1 MNKIKSSIIIR
12 CKNEEDWIGHCLQ
25 SVYKQGLKNFEVI
38 IVDSGSTDK
47 TLEIVRSFKVDHIIK
62 IKDYKP
68 GYAINEGAKIANGE
82 VLVMLSSH
90 CVVKGTNWLRDL
102 IENFKDPSIA
112 GVYGR
117 QLPVTFSSPTDVRD
131 LFITFGLDKR
141 IQVQDYFFHNANS
154 AIKKKIWDRF
164 PFDDEATNIEDRIW
178 GKKVTDAG
186 FNIVYEPSAEVF
198 HHHGI
203 HHGQSDNRA
212 RSTFQILKQVE
223 SFDSEDALPD
233 SLKPE
238 NREIVAI
245 IPIKEDLE
253 EVGGIN
259 PINNLMRELD
269 LTEYISKVVII
280 SSDEIFRKY
289 QISNKFIFFQRPDDL
304 YRPTASLG
312 EVLQW
317 GLRKINS
324 EGVFPD
330 YVIYANPDYLFRLQ
344 IFFQGLFMM
353 FVTRF
358 RFCIYGL

>member
-1 MNKIKSSIIIR
+1 M
-12 CKNEEDWIGHCLQ
+12 
-25 SVYKQGLKNFEVI
+25 
-38 IVDSGSTDK
+38 
-47 TLEIVRSFKVDHIIK
+47 
-62 IKDYKP
+62 
-68 GYAINEGAKIANGE
+68 
-82 VLVMLSSH
+82 
-90 CVVKGTNWLRDL
+90 
-102 IENFKDPSIA
+102 
-112 GVYGR
+112 
-117 QLPVTFSSPTDVRD
+117 PVTFSSPTDVRD

-289 QISNKFIFFQRPDDL
+289 QISNKFIFFKDL
-304 YRPTASLG
+304 MIFIDQLASLG
-312 EVLQW
+312 GSSNGVYE
-317 GLRKINS
+317 KINS
-324 EGVFPD
+324 KAFS
-330 YVIYANPDYLFRLQ
+330 Q
-344 IFFQGLFMM
+344 IMLFMLTLIIC
-353 FVTRF
+353 FALQDILSRLIYDV
-358 RFCIYGL
+358 CYKGLWILIYGL

>member
-1 MNKIKSSIIIR
+1 M
-12 CKNEEDWIGHCLQ
+12 
-25 SVYKQGLKNFEVI
+25 
-38 IVDSGSTDK
+38 
-47 TLEIVRSFKVDHIIK
+47 
-62 IKDYKP
+62 
-68 GYAINEGAKIANGE
+68 
-82 VLVMLSSH
+82 
-90 CVVKGTNWLRDL
+90 
-102 IENFKDPSIA
+102 
-112 GVYGR
+112 
-117 QLPVTFSSPTDVRD
+117 PVTFSSPTDVRD

-186 FNIVYEPSAEVF
+186 FKIVYEPSAEVF

-269 LTEYISKVVII
+269 LTEYISRL
-280 SSDEIFRKY
+280 SLY
-289 QISNKFIFFQRPDDL
+289 QVMKFLGNIKLATNLFFSK
-304 YRPTASLG
+304 A
-312 EVLQW
+312 
-317 GLRKINS
+317 
-324 EGVFPD
+324 
-330 YVIYANPDYLFRLQ
+330 
-344 IFFQGLFMM
+344 
-353 FVTRF
+353 
-358 RFCIYGL
+358 